1 MDDIHSCSY
10 FCDRPA
16 CVKAQR
22 DKLREILY
30 EREWVGLT
38 NREIQEIADRIEV
51 DEVLLKTPTWHIRF
65 ARAVQRKLKGK
76 NT

>member
-1 MDDIHSCSY
+1 MNQAFECPRCGHC
-10 FCDRPA
+10 C
-16 CVKAQR
+16 
-22 DKLREILY
+22 
-30 EREWVGLT
+30 REWVGLT

-51 DEVLLKTPTWHIRF
+51 DDLLLKTPTWHIRF